1 MPHTKRPVNSHR
13 AYHAHVYFD
22 QESPESTA
30 VARRLRDAIAKTFDL
45 SVGRFHER
53 PIGPHPTGSFQVTF
67 RNRDFD
73 RLIPWLDAHREGLSV
88 LIHPLTR
95 DHVKDHTDD
104 AAWLGDSVALNL
116 GRFRR
121 AT

>member
-1 MPHTKRPVNSHR
+1 MTTTKRPVNEHR
-13 AYHAHVYFD
+13 AYHAHIYFE
-22 QESPESTA
+22 QENTV
-30 VARRLRDAIAKTFDL
+30 VARRLRDEIAKTFNL
-45 SVGRFHER
+45 KVGQFHER
-53 PIGPHPTGSFQVTF
+53 PIGPHPVGSFQVTF

-116 GRFRR
+116 RRFQR
-121 AT
+121 AA